1 MSLKFSSGVFRVSC
15 CKRGHV
21 TLEVLDGKAVKF
33 VAVMSRREAADLSM
47 RLALC
52 LPGGVRVADG
62 KAVH

>member
-1 MSLKFSSGVFRVSC
+1 MSVKFADGVFRVSC

-21 TLEVLDGKAVKF
+21 TLEVLDGKSVKF
-33 VAVMSRREAADLSM
+33 VAVMSRREAADLSR

-52 LPGGVRVADG
+52 VPGGVFISDG

>member
-1 MSLKFSSGVFRVSC
+1 MKFTDGAFRVSC

-21 TLEVLDGKAVKF
+21 TLEVLDGKSVKF
-33 VAVMSRREAADLSM
+33 VAVMSRHEAADLCR

-52 LPGGVRVADG
+52 VPGGVLVPAG